1 MLQMN
6 RSIMTHRRL
15 LWFKWLMILTP
26 PLAALVGHSLLGHPF
41 ATGRFAENLFVAF
54 LLLLISYIF
63 AETLFRVLGR
73 LQAEALARERD
84 ILSLNAVMQEREQ
97 LRRELHGV
105 GTPSR
110 WDRHRCP
117 EPVGLLAAYCFLF
130 YPTAEAG
137 FFKLVLAE

>member
-1 MLQMN
+1 MVFV
-6 RSIMTHRRL
+6 RPVTV
-15 LWFKWLMILTP
+15 
-26 PLAALVGHSLLGHPF
+26 AVGHSLLGH
-41 ATGRFAENLFVAF
+41 TVGGLAET
-54 LLLLISYIF
+54 LLVTFQALVLAHIF
-63 AETLFRVLGR
+63 AETMFKVLRR